1 MPCKSHNGAQI
12 IIRAPLL
19 SNSRA
24 TEGAERR
31 RNAETRDRIMR
42 FSNRGS
48 AREERVFIKV
58 SVVTK
63 GLTQIGSFEPV
74 AAGEVS
80 SLIQINRLSAATIS
94 RDPEKESE
102 SLRVNPTKMSVEI
115 IGIFYFRL
123 RCTSTRIN
131 KKN

>member
-1 MPCKSHNGAQI
+1 
-12 IIRAPLL
+12 
-19 SNSRA
+19 
-24 TEGAERR
+24 
-31 RNAETRDRIMR
+31 MR

-102 SLRVNPTKMSVEI
+102 SWRVNPTKMSVEI

-123 RCTSTRIN
+123 QCTSIRID